1 MKQTLQ
7 TMNGHHNSANMTTFE
22 EFSKTTYHT
31 AKTIVIPLL
40 NIRLDK
46 SNFIIKGKYSESL
59 LISKLIE
66 IYDLNIEKFK

>member
-1 MKQTLQ
+1 
-7 TMNGHHNSANMTTFE
+7 MTTFE

-46 SNFIIKGKYSESL
+46 TEFIVKGKYQPEL
-59 LISKLIE
+59 LHVKLLDIYE
-66 IYDLNIEKFK
+66 IHIEKFK